1 MFDNFSSNFA
11 IFLFAFAIGL
21 LVFYYLRTSES
32 EDIEYQELDEET
44 LKEINEKQNAA
55 MQERIKVLCKNVDA
69 IWNSLAIDKWMQVD
83 GTTEADIKTEF
94 IAFSMDNMAAE
105 SLYAKRALR
114 VICQLNW
121 TTQKMYVR
129 VEQQLKTGNIQVEGK
144 AKIKAGLIS
153 LNQADHITDGYF
165 KKVLKIINSPEFQE
179 EEPEEP
185 EEEQE

>member
-153 LNQADHITDGYF
+153 LNQADRITDGYF

-179 EEPEEP
+179 EESEEP